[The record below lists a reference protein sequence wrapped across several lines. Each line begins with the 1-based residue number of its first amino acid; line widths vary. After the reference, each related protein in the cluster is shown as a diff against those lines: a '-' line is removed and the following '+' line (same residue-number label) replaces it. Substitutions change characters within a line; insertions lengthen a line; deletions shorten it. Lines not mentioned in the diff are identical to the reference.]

1 MTKGKKKF
9 RKATM
14 KNSTKKKQ
22 KKKKVS
28 KSDRFKL
35 LIQNKTGKNMAFVIV
50 NYNPGK

>member
-1 MTKGKKKF
+1 
-9 RKATM
+9 M
-14 KNSTKKKQ
+14 KDGTCYLQ
-22 KKKKVS
+22 LDKKVS